1 MTLELLAVALIALLS
16 GGLLGFAIAQI
27 FWSRDNEKFLQ
38 RLALVEKFQAEDRAK
53 RGRPRK

>member
-1 MTLELLAVALIALLS
+1 MKLEVLAVALIASLS

-27 FWSRDNEKFLQ
+27 FWSRDNAQFMH